1 MRNKFDEQLN
11 ELNSEMIR
19 MCELIEEAIG
29 KAVSALVNYDVDSAK
44 KIMENDVLIDR
55 AQKKIENI
63 CFNLLIQQQP
73 VARDL
78 RNITAANGDRYG
90 KNWRPRC

>member
-44 KIMENDVLIDR
+44 KIMENDVLMSSIF
-55 AQKKIENI
+55 ENV
-63 CFNLLIQQQP
+63 P
-73 VARDL
+73 
-78 RNITAANGDRYG
+78 
-90 KNWRPRC
+90 K